1 MIVACLLI
9 YGQRGLSGYQD
20 TNSPLRGSP
29 RKKGP
34 LMNKIKIL
42 VVDDSALFRQ
52 MIIHHL
58 STKPNLE
65 VVGYAIN
72 AYDAKQKIPQLRPD
86 VLTLDVEMPGLNGI
100 EFLKQ
105 LLPTNPLPVVLVSSL
120 NLSVFDALSAGAVDF
135 VRKPDMSVSNSKET
149 FFTSLTLKIQ
159 TAARAKVRITQPN
172 IISASPAAAAPSSPA
187 PAPRS
192 AYRATPSSMAVG
204 NNTQKASG
212 LPFPPLPRTV
222 LDSTIIGLGASTGGT
237 EATLEVLKR
246 LPANIPGMV
255 ITQHMPEG
263 FTEMYAQRLNRI
275 CAMEVREAK
284 NGDIIHPGLALIAPG
299 AKQMEVIRSGRNY
312 MVQCRAG
319 AKVSGHCPSVDVL
332 FTSIAKNV
340 AINKVG
346 IIMTGMGRDGADG
359 LLKMRQAGAFTI
371 GQDKDSCVV
380 YGMPMVAY
388 NIGAVC
394 TQASCENI
402 SSVLL
407 NHLKK

>member
-1 MIVACLLI
+1 MFCV
-9 YGQRGLSGYQD
+9 RKESD
-20 TNSPLRGSP
+20 MNNS
-29 RKKGP
+29 
-34 LMNKIKIL
+34 IKVL
-42 VVDDSALFRQ
+42 VVDDSSLFRQ
-52 MIIHHL
+52 AIIQNL
-58 STKPNLE
+58 SSHPGIE
-65 VVGYAIN
+65 IVGYAIN
-72 AYDAKQKIPQLRPD
+72 AYDAKLKIPQLKPD

-135 VRKPDMSVSNSKET
+135 VRKPDMSVQNSKDA
-149 FFTSLTLKIQ
+149 FFASLVLKVK
-159 TAARAKVRITQPN
+159 TAAKAKVRISAPTPASSAPAQPGR
-172 IISASPAAAAPSSPA
+172 PQAAAP
-187 PAPRS
+187 
-192 AYRATPSSMAVG
+192 
-204 NNTQKASG
+204 ASG
-212 LPFPPLPRTV
+212 AASSHSAAKPMPFPPLSRNV

-263 FTEMYAQRLNRI
+263 FTAMYAQRLNRI

-284 NGDIIHPGLALIAPG
+284 NGDIIKPGLALIAPG

-312 MVQCRAG
+312 MVQCRPAP
-319 AKVSGHCPSVDVL
+319 KVSGHCPSVDVL

-359 LLKMRQAGAFTI
+359 LLKMRQSGAFTI

-402 SSVLL
+402 SSVLM

>member
-1 MIVACLLI
+1 M
-9 YGQRGLSGYQD
+9 
-20 TNSPLRGSP
+20 
-29 RKKGP
+29 
-34 LMNKIKIL
+34 KIKVL

-52 MIIHHL
+52 MIIQHL
-58 STKPNLE
+58 STKPDIE

-72 AYDAKQKIPQLRPD
+72 AYDARQKIPHLKPD

-135 VRKPDMSVSNSKET
+135 VRKPDMSVSNSKEN
-149 FFTSLTLKIQ
+149 FFSSLTLKIQ
-159 TAARAKVRITQPN
+159 TAARAKVRITQQN
-172 IISASPAAAAPSSPA
+172 TTNSAASPISSQPAARPPQGTGYTANTMAMQ
-187 PAPRS
+187 RNTS
-192 AYRATPSSMAVG
+192 AKPM
-204 NNTQKASG
+204 
-212 LPFPPLPRTV
+212 PFPPLPRNV

-246 LPANIPGMV
+246 LPAGMPGIV

-263 FTEMYAQRLNRI
+263 FTAMYAQRLNRI
-275 CAMEVREAK
+275 CALEVREAK
-284 NGDIIHPGLALIAPG
+284 NGDIIRPGLALIAPG

-332 FTSIAKNV
+332 FNSIAKNV

-359 LLKMRQAGAFTI
+359 LLAMRQSGAFTI

-380 YGMPMVAY
+380 YGMPMVAF

-402 SSVLL
+402 ASVLL